1 MNGHYA
7 RPNSVR
13 RGPLVGLLLS
23 QVSVADVIDLAAY
36 GDLLAGG
43 AAPAGRS
50 GPWGETPIIVV
61 DLESSAGD
69 IDVDQAAT
77 VPFVTV
83 GVSRSGIDSGVG
95 AGSLAG
101 FDVLLLETESEV
113 AAPWVAVADLDE
125 AVADL
130 NACVSRS
137 PLAAVLLA
145 QVLRTSAAVSFGDA
159 LVIESLAYSTLQAGP
174 EFTRWLAGRPATP
187 PRPREDGVLGLRR
200 VDDALEIVLD
210 RPHVHN
216 ALNAAL
222 RDALCEALAV
232 AAADDTIESVELWGR
247 GPSFC
252 SGGDLDEFG
261 TATDPVRA
269 HLIRTV
275 RSVAASVSPMAARTT
290 AHVHGACI
298 GAGIEIAATTGHVVA
313 APDSR
318 IRLPEVGMGLVPG
331 AGGTASLPRRIGR
344 HRTAWLALTGC
355 WLDVATA
362 LRWGLV
368 DEIARGDDQPGC
380 PTG

>member
-1 MNGHYA
+1 M
-7 RPNSVR
+7 
-13 RGPLVGLLLS
+13 GLLLS
-23 QVSVADVIDLAAY
+23 RVSVADVIDLAAY
-36 GDLLAGG
+36 GDLLAGVSG
-43 AAPAGRS
+43 PAGQI
-50 GPWGETPIIVV
+50 GPWGEAPIIVV

-69 IDVDQAAT
+69 IDVDQAAAA
-77 VPFVTV
+77 PFVTV
-83 GVSRSGIDSGVG
+83 GVSRSDVDAAVD
-95 AGSLAG
+95 AGSFAG

-113 AAPWVAVADLDE
+113 AAPWVVVADLEE
-125 AVADL
+125 AVADVVL
-130 NACVSRS
+130 SVSRS
-137 PLAAVLLA
+137 PLAALLLA
-145 QVLRTSAAVSFGDA
+145 QVLRTSADVSFGDA

-174 EFTRWLAGRPATP
+174 EFARWLAERPATP
-187 PRPREDGVLGLRR
+187 PRPREDRVLELRR

-232 AAADDTIESVELWGR
+232 AAVDDTIQSVRLAGR

-261 TATDPVRA
+261 TAPDPVRA
-269 HLIRTV
+269 HLVRTA
-275 RSVAASVSPMAARTT
+275 RSVAAAVAPVAAHTT
-290 AHVHGACI
+290 AHIHGACI
-298 GAGIEIAATTGHVVA
+298 GAGIEIAAATGHVVA

-318 IRLPEVGMGLVPG
+318 IRLPEVAMGLVPG

-344 HRTAWLALTGC
+344 QRTAWLALTGC

-368 DEIARGDDQPGC
+368 DEIASGDERRGAPSQDQRYSVR
-380 PTG
+380 